1 MYFYLDGREAV
12 SRAALHDLLAHGLH
26 LPAYYGRNLDALYD
40 CVSAMREPV
49 TLEIVHAAAMRDAL
63 GAYADRLM
71 ETLSA
76 AHVKLLI
83 RP

>member
-1 MYFYLDGREAV
+1 MYFHLDGREAV

-49 TLEIVHAAAMRDAL
+49 ILEIVHADAMQEAV
-63 GAYADRLM
+63 GSYADRLR
-71 ETLSA
+71 ETLVA